1 MSEQKTETLALLFTD
16 IEGSTNLL
24 RRFGPEFR
32 TLLAEHRRLLRST
45 FDSNGGT
52 VLGTEGDSFF
62 VAFSDP
68 VAAVRAAIEGQL
80 ALTKHPWPPDG
91 EVRVRMGVH
100 TGEVVIEAGDHF
112 GLAIHQAARI
122 SSAAHGGQMLIS
134 DATREVVL
142 ARAPDAVA
150 FRRLGRFRLKDFP
163 DAQDLYQLEHPDLPS
178 KFPEPRTSGGPR
190 HNLPKAITSFV
201 GRSREVAEISEQLD
215 AARLFTLAGPGG
227 CGKTRLAVEVGAA
240 LLGERDGVW
249 FVDLTRYSDHS
260 LVPAAAASALGVQEV
275 QGQALQESVGNFLA
289 SGRPLLIL
297 DNCEH
302 LIEPCAELAE
312 YLLSRCPGLTVL
324 ATAREPLGIF
334 GETIRRVAPLEVPAE
349 DKADASSE
357 AVQLFVERA
366 IAQEPEFV
374 PTDEELLEIGHITR
388 RLDGIPLAIEMASAL
403 VGTLSLDEIASR
415 LDDRFRLL
423 TGGMGR
429 GVGRQQTLLATVEW
443 SHELLKEPERILL
456 RRLSL
461 FSGSF
466 SLDAVEGIC
475 VEGDLDAADVVTLMR
490 RLVAT
495 SWVSTER
502 SAGRARYRLL
512 ETSRQ
517 YALEKLIRAGEATS
531 LRGAHCRWFRDLAE
545 QASVHLLGGPEQ
557 VAWFDR
563 VEAELDNFRTA
574 LAWSLDEQQGAE
586 EGLLIATSLSRFW
599 EVRGYWSEGWNSIS
613 KALDLTRNADEEIR
627 APALIAGA
635 FLAFYRGNLDRA
647 QAMVDEGVEAA
658 RRVGDESTEAR
669 GVRFTAVIA
678 QRVGGQTAAL
688 GPAEIAVE
696 LSRKTGKAA
705 DLAFSLQV
713 LGRLLVYDHPADAAH
728 HYEEGLEVA
737 RRGQDAVSETYLL
750 YAMGRLATRQG
761 DDDRARALFL
771 EALDASRRVGER
783 WMTLNIIA
791 ALSVRDEDVEGVP
804 AVREMVG
811 FARQLGNRTM
821 LMVWLRHL
829 AYFCR
834 LEGNVEEARRAVDE
848 ATEVA
853 AVEGT
858 SAAQAF
864 AHYIRGS
871 HLDEGEQDYAAA
883 IAEFREG
890 LQLADELGSP
900 WERAFGLS
908 RVALLLSRVGD
919 HKKAS
924 VLAGASERLREEV
937 GMREDPKRAESNER
951 ALDQIKRAIG
961 EVEMSRLWTEGRNMT
976 VEEAVVLALKE

>member
-1 MSEQKTETLALLFTD
+1 MPETKTETLALLFTD

-24 RRFGPEFR
+24 RRFGDEFR
-32 TLLAEHRRLLRST
+32 KLLAEHRQLLRSI

-68 VAAVRAAIEGQL
+68 VAAVRAAIEAQL
-80 ALTKHPWPPDG
+80 ALIKHPWPPDG

-100 TGEVVIEAGDHF
+100 TGEVVIEAGDHY

-122 SSAAHGGQMLIS
+122 SNAAHGGQVLIS
-134 DATREVVL
+134 DATRAVI
-142 ARAPDAVA
+142 ARTSDAIAV
-150 FRRLGRFRLKDFP
+150 RRLGRFRLKDFP
-163 DAQDLYQLEHPDLPS
+163 DAQDLYQIEHPDLPS

-190 HNLPKAITSFV
+190 HNLPRAITSFV
-201 GRSREVAEISEQLD
+201 GRSREVAEISEQLNT
-215 AARLFTLAGPGG
+215 ARLFTLAGPGG
-227 CGKTRLAVEVGAA
+227 CGKTRLAIEIGAA

-249 FVDLTRYSDHS
+249 FVDLTRYSDPN
-260 LVPAAAASALGVQEV
+260 LVAAAAASALGIQEV
-275 QGQALQESVGNFLA
+275 QGQSLEETLGNFLT

-302 LIEPCAELAE
+302 LIESCAELSE

-334 GETIRRVAPLEVPAE
+334 GETIRRVAPLEVPSA
-349 DKADASSE
+349 DAADASSE
-357 AVQLFVERA
+357 AVQLFLERA
-366 IAQEPEFV
+366 TAQDPDLV
-374 PTDEELLEIGHITR
+374 PAEKDLLEIGHITR

-403 VGTLSLDEIASR
+403 VGTLSLAEIASR

-423 TGGMGR
+423 TGGTGR

-443 SHELLKEPERILL
+443 SHELLNEPERVLL

-475 VEGDLDAADVVTLMR
+475 AAGDLDPADVVSLMR

-502 SAGRARYRLL
+502 SVGRARYRLL

-517 YALEKLIRAGEATS
+517 YALEKLIQAGEAPS
-531 LRGAHCRWFRDLAE
+531 FRSAHCRWFRELAE
-545 QASVHLLGGPEQ
+545 QASGHLLGGPEQ

-574 LAWSLDEQQGAE
+574 LAWSLDEANSAT
-586 EGLLIATSLSRFW
+586 EGLRIATSLSRFW
-599 EVRGYWSEGWNSIS
+599 EVRGYWSEGWNSIE
-613 KALDLTRNADEEIR
+613 KALDLTRDSVDELR
-627 APALIAGA
+627 APALIAGS
-635 FLAFYRGNLDRA
+635 FLAFYRGDLDRA

-658 RRVGDESTEAR
+658 HRTGDEKSEAR
-669 GVRFTAVIA
+669 GVRFSAVIA
-678 QRVGGQTAAL
+678 QRVGGRAAAL
-688 GPAEIAVE
+688 APAKKAVE
-696 LSRKTGKAA
+696 LSRKAGEPA
-705 DLAFSLQV
+705 DLAFALQV
-713 LGRLLVYDHPADAAH
+713 LGRFVVYDHPEDAAR
-728 HYEEGLEVA
+728 HYDEGLEVA

-761 DDDRARALFL
+761 DDDRARGLFL
-771 EALDASRRVGER
+771 EALEASRRVGER

-791 ALSVRDEDVEGVP
+791 ALSEREEEVEGVP
-804 AVREMVG
+804 AVREIVG

-834 LEGNVEEARRAVDE
+834 MEGNVEEARRAVDE

-853 AVEGT
+853 RLEGT
-858 SAAQAF
+858 SEAQAQ

-871 HLDEGEQDYAAA
+871 QLDEGEQDYAAS
-883 IAEFREG
+883 IAEFRPG
-890 LQLADELGSP
+890 LRLADELEFR

-908 RVALLLSRVGD
+908 RIAWLLSRVGD
-919 HKKAS
+919 HKRAA

-937 GMREDPKRAESNER
+937 GMRAGPKRAEAYEQ
-951 ALDQIKRAIG
+951 ALEDISSALGQD
-961 EVEMSRLWTEGRNMT
+961 EMDRLWTAGRNMPT
-976 VEEAVVLALKE
+976 KEAVALALEE